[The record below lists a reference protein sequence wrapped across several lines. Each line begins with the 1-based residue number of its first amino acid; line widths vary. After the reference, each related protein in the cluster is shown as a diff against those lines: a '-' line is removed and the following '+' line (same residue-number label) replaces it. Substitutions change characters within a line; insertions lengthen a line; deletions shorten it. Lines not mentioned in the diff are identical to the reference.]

1 MNQEENKEILAI
13 IPARGGS
20 KRLPNK
26 NIMELG
32 GKPLIFHTIDAALHS
47 NVFDKVMVTTD
58 SGPIKKAC
66 SHYDNLL
73 IDHRSPELARDGS
86 KAVEV
91 ILDICNNEEI
101 QNKYDKFAML
111 LPTAPFRKIKSIK
124 MGLSLLDE
132 HTDSVVSLGPFNFP
146 PQMAVSIEPNSKVI
160 LPMLDNS
167 PLLSGNTRSQDQ
179 KNYLRPNGS
188 FYFSRISSFIRN
200 KSFFLGEV
208 RGFEM
213 SYFGSTDIDTGDDL
227 ILAQTLID
235 LNMADSDFL

>member
-1 MNQEENKEILAI
+1 MNRKKKKEILAI

-32 GKPLIFHTIDAALHS
+32 GKPLISHTIEAALRS

-58 SGPIKKAC
+58 SSLIEEAC
-66 SHYDNLL
+66 SHYDSLL
-73 IDHRSPELARDGS
+73 IDHRSPDLARDGS
-86 KAVEV
+86 KVVEV
-91 ILDICNNEEI
+91 ILDICNKEEI

-132 HTDSVVSLGPFNFP
+132 KTDSVVSLGPFNFP
-146 PQMAVSIEPNSKVI
+146 PQMAVSLEPDSKVL

-179 KNYLRPNGS
+179 INYLRPNGS
-188 FYFSRISSFIRN
+188 FYFSRIRSFVKN

-208 RGFEM
+208 KGFEM
-213 SYFGSTDIDTGDDL
+213 SNFGSTDIDTGDDL
-227 ILAQTLID
+227 MFAQTLID

>member
-1 MNQEENKEILAI
+1 MNRKKKKEILAI

-32 GKPLIFHTIDAALHS
+32 GKPLISHTIDAALRS

-58 SGPIKKAC
+58 SSLIEEAC
-66 SHYDNLL
+66 SHYDSLL
-73 IDHRSPELARDGS
+73 IDHRSPDLARDGS
-86 KAVEV
+86 KVVEV
-91 ILDICNNEEI
+91 ILDICNKEEI

-132 HTDSVVSLGPFNFP
+132 KTDSVVSLGPFNFP
-146 PQMAVSIEPNSKVI
+146 PQMAVSLEPDSNVL

-179 KNYLRPNGS
+179 INYLRPNGS
-188 FYFSRISSFIRN
+188 FYFSRIRSFVKN

-208 RGFEM
+208 KGFEM
-213 SYFGSTDIDTGDDL
+213 SNFGSTDIDTGDDL
-227 ILAQTLID
+227 MFAQTLID